1 MFTPILKDKNSYFWT
16 VSSFLSLSLPCSLT
30 TYRDTLRETAE
41 DLTTERVATLLIS
54 VSRRYV
60 TVHYKGKL
68 VMIRPISDTA
78 RTADPYSRVL

>member
-1 MFTPILKDKNSYFWT
+1 M
-16 VSSFLSLSLPCSLT
+16 
-30 TYRDTLRETAE
+30 RETAE

-68 VMIRPISDTA
+68 VMIRAISDTA